1 MEQKDKELLIKD
13 LCGRL
18 PYEPWIWFKENWET
32 NPNFKGCQSQL
43 RLYHLEYIVKD
54 MDITLKPYL
63 RPMSSMTGDEMRE
76 IEQMNNNSIQHIDT
90 IGVRFQA
97 FYDTCYNEMYDLF
110 DYLNTHHFDYR
121 GLIEK
126 GLALAA
132 PEGMYNN

>member
-18 PYEPWIWFKENWET
+18 PYETKVSMNYGFGQPEIKKLCFIHI
-32 NPNFKGCQSQL
+32 SQL
-43 RLYHLEYIVKD
+43 IGNQS
-54 MDITLKPYL
+54 TSKPYL
-63 RPMSSMTGDEMRE
+63 RPMSTMTGDEMRE

-90 IGVRFQA
+90 VGVRFQA

-110 DYLNTHHFDYR
+110 DYLNAHHFDYR

-126 GLALAA
+126 GLALVA
-132 PEGMYNN
+132 PDGMYDN

>member
-1 MEQKDKELLIKD
+1 MEQEDKELLIRD
-13 LCGRL
+13 LCARV

-63 RPMSSMTGDEMRE
+63 RPLSSMTDEE
-76 IEQMNNNSIQHIDT
+76 KYELYGVNGVLSIDFEFEEYKMVHLLKSHNVIDW
-90 IGVRFQA
+90 FNA
-97 FYDTCYNEMYDLF
+97 
-110 DYLNTHHFDYR
+110 HHFDYR

-126 GLALAA
+126 GLALVA
-132 PEGMYNN
+132 PDGMYNN